1 MNNEVQIFSNNHFGS
16 IRTIMVNNEPYFV
29 GKDVALAL
37 GYSNPRKALLTHVD
51 YEDKMDGVTIRDS
64 MGREQKPIIIN
75 ESGLYSLIMSSKL
88 PSAKQFKRWVTSEVL
103 PSIRKTGSYG
113 EMDIQ
118 KIIGLTVSETVKQLI
133 PLLQNTAGSSSE
145 EEEIVI
151 RKRQRRKPAG
161 VIEKLPCD
169 LRNVVDDMLCSDR
182 YTYKD
187 IAEMLSEEG
196 VSISLASISRYAR
209 NFF

>member
-1 MNNEVQIFSNNHFGS
+1 MNNEIQIFQNKNFGS

-51 YEDKMDGVTIRDS
+51 SEDKMDGVTIRDS

-88 PSAKQFKRWVTSEVL
+88 PSARQFKRWVTSEVL

-113 EMDIQ
+113 EIDIQ

>member
-1 MNNEVQIFSNNHFGS
+1 MNNKVQIFSNNHFGS

-51 YEDKMDGVTIRDS
+51 SEDKMDGVTIRDS

-88 PSAKQFKRWVTSEVL
+88 SSAKQFKRWVTSEVL

-113 EMDIQ
+113 EIDIQ

>member
-1 MNNEVQIFSNNHFGS
+1 MNNEITVFKNNHFGS
-16 IRTIMVNNEPYFV
+16 IRTVMLNNEPYFV
-29 GKDVALAL
+29 GKDVAEAL
-37 GYSNPRKALLTHVD
+37 GYAKARNAISKHVD
-51 YEDKMDGVTIRDS
+51 DEDKKVA
-64 MGREQKPIIIN
+64 PIQGSPGGIQTMTIIN

-88 PSAKQFKRWVTSEVL
+88 PNAKQFKRWVTSEVL
-103 PSIRKTGSYG
+103 PSIRKTGYYG
-113 EMDIQ
+113 ATDIQ
-118 KIIGLTVSETVKQLI
+118 KIIGLTVSETIKQLI
-133 PLLQNTAGSSSE
+133 PVLQSTTGGTAE

-169 LRNVVDDMLCSDR
+169 LRNVVDDMICSNR

-187 IAEMLSEEG
+187 IVDMLAEEG
-196 VSISLASISRYAR
+196 VQISQAGVSRYAR